1 MVTGGGYPLP
11 PLDLK
16 VPKAPKRR
24 PAVAK
29 PAAEPHEPAAV
40 AASSTPKEASDGDS

>member
-24 PAVAK
+24 QAVAK
-29 PAAEPHEPAAV
+29 PAQSPEPAAV